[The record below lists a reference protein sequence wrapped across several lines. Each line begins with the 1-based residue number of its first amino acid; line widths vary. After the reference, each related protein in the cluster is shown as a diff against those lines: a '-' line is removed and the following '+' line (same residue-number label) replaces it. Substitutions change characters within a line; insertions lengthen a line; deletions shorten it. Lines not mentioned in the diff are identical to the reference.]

1 MIRIQRLWSLKKRL
15 MRRSEKMVR
24 IRKSRT
30 LPWLAGLL
38 VIGLSFQL
46 WAQQRES
53 GSQGRLSPPPKPEAP
68 KPESGLT
75 ASSSYPFAVGES
87 LTFNVSWAGFG
98 SAARIEMQVADQ
110 GAFFGHQGLQLI
122 SRVQT
127 IGQARSV
134 FLELDNQYVAYV
146 DGTTM
151 LPHRLETSIK
161 QGAKQSQQS
170 VIIDQE
176 SRSARLTD
184 DSSLSFNADCFDV
197 TSLVYA
203 LRMRALPAGP
213 KTKFTLMY
221 GRELW
226 EVEAASDDSEKVVVQ
241 TGSYDA
247 TEIELTARGKNKY
260 KVNLWLTNDKQRLP
274 VLITAKLPFGEV
286 RAELSSV
293 AFIPRPRQMVG
304 AEKFAEGP
312 KGSKELFAELEKSRP
327 FSVGERLNYN
337 VSWGG
342 FASLG
347 TASFA
352 VRQRG
357 WVAEQRVMELVG
369 EASTNGLAR
378 SVIDVDD
385 QMISIVDVKTL
396 HPLRCETRLSEGA
409 RRKQVT
415 ATFNWSD
422 QSVKLTN
429 GTHFKVSPGML
440 DFVSLYYSIRASE
453 FKPGATYSYNVLDA
467 NHRPVVLT
475 LRPIKKEMISVPFGT
490 LNTQQLDILDGDG
503 KQLIA
508 KVWLSDDARRLPL
521 YFAVATG
528 FGELKFSLANAVG
541 TR

>member
-1 MIRIQRLWSLKKRL
+1 
-15 MRRSEKMVR
+15 MRRQKEMFLNP
-24 IRKSRT
+24 KSRT
-30 LPWLAGLL
+30 LAW
-38 VIGLSFQL
+38 VIGVLVFGLSYQL
-46 WAQQRES
+46 WAQQRDAA
-53 GSQGRLSPPPKPEAP
+53 SQERLSPPPRPESP
-68 KPESGLT
+68 KPEVPT
-75 ASSSYPFAVGES
+75 AATSSRPFAVGES

-98 SAARIEMQVADQ
+98 SAARLEMHVADQ
-110 GAFFGHQGLQLI
+110 GAFFGHQGLQLV

-134 FLELDNQYVAYV
+134 FLELDNQYVSYV
-146 DGTTM
+146 DSATM
-151 LPHRLETSIK
+151 LPHRLETSIR
-161 QGAKQSQQS
+161 QGAKQSQQT
-170 VIIDQE
+170 VVIDQE
-176 SRSARLTD
+176 GRTLRSTD
-184 DSSLSFNADCFDV
+184 DSSIGLTADCFDV

-203 LRMRALPAGP
+203 LRMRALPSGS
-213 KTKFTLMY
+213 KSKFTLTY
-221 GRELW
+221 GRDLW
-226 EVEAASDDSEKVVVQ
+226 EIEAGADSSGKLAVQ
-241 TGSYDA
+241 SGTYDT
-247 TEIELTARGKNKY
+247 TEIELTAKGKSKY
-260 KVNLWLTNDKQRLP
+260 KVKLWLTNDQRRLP

-293 AFIPRPRQMVG
+293 AFNPRPKQIVG
-304 AEKFAEGP
+304 EEKFAEGP

-327 FSVGERLNYN
+327 FSVGERLNYT

-342 FASLG
+342 FATLG

-357 WVAEQRVMELVG
+357 WVGDQRVMELVG

-385 QMISIVDVKTL
+385 QMISVVDVKTL
-396 HPLRCETRLSEGA
+396 QPLRTETRLSEGA

-415 ATFNWSD
+415 ATFNWAD

-453 FKPGATYSYNVLDA
+453 FKQGSTYSYNLLDA

-475 LRPIKKEMISVPFGT
+475 VRFVKKETISVPFGT
-490 LNTQQLDILDGDG
+490 LNTQQLDILDREG
-503 KQLIA
+503 KQAIA
-508 KVWLSDDARRLPL
+508 KAWLSDDPRRLPL
-521 YFAVATG
+521 YIAVATQ
-528 FGELKFSLANAVG
+528 FGELKFSLASTAG

>member
-1 MIRIQRLWSLKKRL
+1 MDAAAQMMLL
-15 MRRSEKMVR
+15 

-30 LPWLAGLL
+30 LPWLAALL
-38 VIGLSFQL
+38 VLGLSFQL
-46 WAQQRES
+46 WAQQREA
-53 GSQGRLSPPPKPEAP
+53 SQGRLSPPPKPETP
-68 KPESGLT
+68 KPEPA
-75 ASSSYPFAVGES
+75 ASSTSPARPFAVGES
-87 LTFNVSWAGFG
+87 LTYSVSWAGFG

-134 FLELDNQYVAYV
+134 FLDLDNQYVSYV
-146 DGTTM
+146 DGSTM

-161 QGAKQSQQS
+161 QGARQSQQT

-176 SRSARLTD
+176 GRTARTAD
-184 DSSLSFNADCFDV
+184 DSALTLGADCFDV

-203 LRMRALPAGP
+203 LRMRGVPSSSKA
-213 KTKFTLMY
+213 KFTLIY
-221 GRELW
+221 GRDLW
-226 EVEAASDDSEKVVVQ
+226 DIEAGSDENEKIVVQ
-241 TGSYDA
+241 SGTYDA
-247 TEIELTARGKNKY
+247 TQIELTARGKSKY
-260 KVNLWLTNDKQRLP
+260 KVDLWLTNDKQRLP
-274 VLITAKLPFGEV
+274 VLIKAKLPFGEV

-293 AFIPRPRQMVG
+293 AFNPRPKQMVG

-327 FSVGERLNYN
+327 FSVGERLNYS

-357 WVAEQRVMELVG
+357 WVGEQRVMELVA
-369 EASTNGLAR
+369 EATTNGLAR

-385 QMISIVDVKTL
+385 QMISVVDVKTL
-396 HPLRCETRLSEGA
+396 HPLRTETRLSEGA
-409 RRKQVT
+409 RKKQVT
-415 ATFNWSD
+415 ATFDWAD
-422 QSVKLTN
+422 LSVKLTN
-429 GTHFKVSPGML
+429 GTHFKVSADML

-453 FKPGATYSYNVLDA
+453 FKQGATYSYNVLDA

-475 LRPIKKEMISVPFGT
+475 VRLIKKEMISVPFGT
-490 LNTQQLDILDGDG
+490 LNTQQLDILDREG
-503 KQLIA
+503 KQAMA

-521 YFAVATG
+521 YIAVATR
-528 FGELKFSLANAVG
+528 FGELKFSLTGAVG